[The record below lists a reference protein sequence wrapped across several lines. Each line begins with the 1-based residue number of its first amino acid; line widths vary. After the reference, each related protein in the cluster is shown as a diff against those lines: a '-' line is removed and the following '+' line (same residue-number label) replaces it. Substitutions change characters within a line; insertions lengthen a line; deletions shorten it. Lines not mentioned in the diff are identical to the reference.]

1 MIFDSFG
8 SDRIMFGSDWPVCL
22 VASSYKKTIKIVN
35 DYLKNYS
42 KKIKDNVMGLNAL
55 KIYNL

>member
-1 MIFDSFG
+1 MVNNG
-8 SDRIMFGSDWPVCL
+8 KER
-22 VASSYKKTIKIVN
+22 YKREANNEHGRKTIKIVN